1 MRHNF
6 EALQKTRANHVP
18 LSPLSFLRRAEC
30 LHGSRTA
37 VIYGAI
43 RRSWAETSARIRAVA
58 GGLVALGVQKGDTV
72 SVLSPN
78 IPELFELHF
87 ALPLTG
93 AVLNT
98 LNTRLE
104 PGTIAYILDHADTKL
119 VIVVRELVPLL
130 SKAFD
135 ILGRT
140 LPVVEIADPNAPGE
154 SLGGTI
160 DFFC

>member
-1 MRHNF
+1 MRHHF

-18 LSPLSFLRRAEC
+18 LSPLSFLRRAES
-30 LHGSRTA
+30 LHGARTA

-58 GGLVALGVQKGDTV
+58 GGLVGLGVQKGDTV

-78 IPELFELHF
+78 TPELFELHF

-98 LNTRLE
+98 LTVKGTAADGRALVLWQRLDQAQE
-104 PGTIAYILDHADTKL
+104 AVPPAGELIKL
-119 VIVVRELVPLL
+119 LCEV
-130 SKAFD
+130 S
-135 ILGRT
+135 
-140 LPVVEIADPNAPGE
+140 
-154 SLGGTI
+154 
-160 DFFC
+160 

>member
-1 MRHNF
+1 MRHHF

-18 LSPLSFLRRAEC
+18 LSPLSFLRRAES
-30 LHGSRTA
+30 LHGARTA

-58 GGLVALGVQKGDTV
+58 GGLVGLGVQKGDTV

-104 PGTIAYILDHADTKL
+104 PETIAYILDHADTKL
-119 VIVVRELVPLL
+119 VIVDRELVPLL

-135 ILGRT
+135 LLGRT
-140 LPVVEIADPNAPGE
+140 LPVVEIADPNAPAVQ
-154 SLGGTI
+154 GGPL